1 MWILRSLNNTW
12 RQQKMSLESSL
23 LGEVWDTV
31 KPYVPKKE
39 HMEVAESL
47 LRLFDDAV
55 GLDDLS
61 SFQDEFDPTLK
72 AAVVA
77 HLKDLDDPDD
87 DDHDDYGW

>member
-1 MWILRSLNNTW
+1 
-12 RQQKMSLESSL
+12 MSLESSL

-39 HMEVAESL
+39 QVEVAENL

-55 GLDDLS
+55 GLDELEVYKH
-61 SFQDEFDPTLK
+61 EFDSTLK

-77 HLKDLDDPDD
+77 YQGEDEQDDD
-87 DDHDDYGW
+87 DDHGW